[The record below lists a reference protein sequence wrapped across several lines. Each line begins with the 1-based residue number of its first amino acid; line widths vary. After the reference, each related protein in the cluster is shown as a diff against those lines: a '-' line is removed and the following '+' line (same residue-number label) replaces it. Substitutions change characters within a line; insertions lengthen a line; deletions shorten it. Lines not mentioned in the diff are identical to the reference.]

1 MMNNTDKKRR
11 ELLTTLL
18 KLAIKQPENPVP
30 VPDDVQGFGMIVKQ
44 ELKAGNCLACQK
56 CVDVCEDDAIRLNGV
71 FDLASFIQLSEA
83 QIKNAPMKKQAL
95 YHSLKNLAL
104 RDPVNIIEVPDSMS
118 SYGEI
123 TIIATNCIACQKC
136 VEICPEQ
143 LLEQLNLFDLPEV
156 FSEFSRNQTSQ

>member
-11 ELLTTLL
+11 ALLTTLL
-18 KLAIKQPENPVP
+18 RLAIKQPENPVP
-30 VPDDVQGFGMIVKQ
+30 VPDDVKGFGMIVKQ
-44 ELKAGNCLACQK
+44 ELKAGNCLACKK

-71 FDLASFIQLSEA
+71 FDLASFIQELTLS
-83 QIKNAPMKKQAL
+83 PRLAL

-104 RDPVNIIEVPDSMS
+104 RGPVNIIEVPDSMS

-123 TIIATNCIACQKC
+123 AIIATNCIACKKC

-156 FSEFSRNQTSQ
+156 FSEFSWNQTSQ